1 MYNCLIQLTRLILD
15 LNYRREKKL
24 LKIFSS
30 LQNPETGRFDVRY
43 IFVDVDSYP
52 RRTIVI
58 EDNRQPTIK
67 VVASSYGVFNDT
79 GVASLHMNCLVFS
92 IIPLGL
98 SIYAAWGFVTGSNL
112 SGPPLKFITDPAFE
126 DKPMKNSAAISQGN
140 TYDIGKCL
148 LINCSMLDSVSTPN
162 NCGLGGEF
170 IFLRLDF
177 LLALQ

>member
-1 MYNCLIQLTRLILD
+1 MWKSKRYVQLLD
-15 LNYRREKKL
+15 PADKANLRFKLSKRKKL
-24 LKIFSS
+24 LEIFSS

-67 VVASSYGVFNDT
+67 VAASPYGVFNDT
-79 GVASLHMNCLVFS
+79 GVASLHMNCRVFS

-126 DKPMKNSAAISQGN
+126 DKPMKKQCSHFL
-140 TYDIGKCL
+140 GKYL
-148 LINCSMLDSVSTPN
+148 
-162 NCGLGGEF
+162 
-170 IFLRLDF
+170 
-177 LLALQ
+177 